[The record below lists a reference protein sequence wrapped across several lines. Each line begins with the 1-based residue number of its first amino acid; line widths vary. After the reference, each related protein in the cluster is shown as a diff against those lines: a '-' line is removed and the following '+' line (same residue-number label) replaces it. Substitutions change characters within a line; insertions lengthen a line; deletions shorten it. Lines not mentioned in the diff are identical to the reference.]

1 MPRSKRYWEKWLLL
15 RTSWQLCPTKR
26 AYFRMLNLTMNIQ
39 NLFWM
44 VNWGVP
50 CSLNLQKCPTLTL
63 RKVTRAKTTGSARV
77 SPSYRSIRLQ
87 TFFIPSSTVQSTL
100 STFSHN
106 LFKGKE
112 KQPLWMYDLLSR
124 FLSLTSG
131 NQIAFGRMLSP
142 FKRVT
147 NEPLTTASFPG
158 SNRLSRRRSQ
168 YRDLHLKEA
177 GWRSVLR
184 PTWRFG
190 SQSRRAPTTSSLL
203 T

>member
-1 MPRSKRYWEKWLLL
+1 MPRSKRYWEKWLLP
-15 RTSWQLCPTKR
+15 RTRWQLCPTKR
-26 AYFRMLNLTMNIQ
+26 AYSKILNLTMNTQ

-44 VNWGVP
+44 ANWDVP
-50 CSLNLQKCPTLTL
+50 CSSNRPKFPTLTL
-63 RKVTRAKTTGSARV
+63 RRVTRAKTTGSARV
-77 SPSYRSIRLQ
+77 SPSYWNIRLR
-87 TFFIPSSTVQSTL
+87 TLFIPSSTVQSTL

-112 KQPLWMYDLLSR
+112 KQPLWKYGLLSL

-131 NQIAFGRMLSP
+131 SQIAFGRMLSP

-147 NEPLTTASFPG
+147 NAPLTTANFPG
-158 SNRLSRRRSQ
+158 SNRLSRRRPR
-168 YRDLHLKEA
+168 YRDLHHKEA

-184 PTWRFG
+184 PIWRFG
-190 SQSRRAPTTSSLL
+190 SQSRQAPTTSLL